1 MIARNALALSCALL
15 LSVSASAQISP
26 SFMQFL
32 RQYLE
37 NETRMGAPSDG
48 QEQDVREL
56 VEALRIVRLSQALG
70 LTDEE
75 AATVVRSL
83 GKWKKDLQRLK
94 YERVRLERE
103 LRADLESK
111 AGQEMVAKKFEALME
126 LDLSIAQ
133 STRRLVEAA
142 GKDLSPGQTAKF
154 YLFLG
159 DFDQELR
166 RMINRA
172 KRHAER
178 DEKAGQRLHRR
189 NEPAAPR
196 APGRPRE
203 PRRN

>member
-1 MIARNALALSCALL
+1 MIARNALALSCAFL

-26 SFMQFL
+26 SVLQFL

-37 NETRMGAPSDG
+37 NETRFGAQRDG

-56 VEALRIVRLSQALG
+56 VEALRIVRLSEALD

-75 AATVVRSL
+75 AVLVVRRL
-83 GKWKKDLQRLK
+83 GKWKKDLQTLK
-94 YERVRLERE
+94 YERIKLDRE
-103 LRADLESK
+103 LRALLESK
-111 AGQEMVAKKFEALME
+111 AGDKVVAKKLEALME
-126 LDLSIAQ
+126 LELSIAQ
-133 STRRLVEAA
+133 STHRLVKEA
-142 GKDLSPGQTAKF
+142 GKDLSLEQTAKF

-178 DEKAGQRLHRR
+178 NETSGQRLHRR
-189 NEPAAPR
+189 NEPAAPQ
-196 APGRPRE
+196 APARPRE
-203 PRRN
+203 PRRD

>member
-37 NETRMGAPSDG
+37 NETRMGAPRDG

-94 YERVRLERE
+94 YERARLERE
-103 LRADLESK
+103 LRADLSSK
-111 AGQEMVAKKFEALME
+111 AGEEMVAKKFEALIE

-133 STRRLVEAA
+133 STRRLVQAA
-142 GKDLSPGQTAKF
+142 GKDLSPVQTAKF

-178 DEKAGQRLHRR
+178 GEKAGQRLHRR
-189 NEPAAPR
+189 DTPPAPR
-196 APGRPRE
+196 APGRSRE

>member
-1 MIARNALALSCALL
+1 MIARNALALSCAFL

-26 SFMQFL
+26 SFLQFL

-37 NETRMGAPSDG
+37 NETRMGAPRDG

-56 VEALRIVRLSQALG
+56 VETLRIVRLSQALE

-75 AATVVRSL
+75 AVMVVRRL
-83 GKWKKDLQRLK
+83 GKWKKDLQTLK
-94 YERVRLERE
+94 YERVKLDRA

-111 AGQEMVAKKFEALME
+111 AGEEVVAKKFEALME

-142 GKDLSPGQTAKF
+142 GKDLSPEQTAKF

-178 DEKAGQRLHRR
+178 GEKAVQRLHRR
-189 NEPAAPR
+189 NAPAAPR

-203 PRRN
+203 PRRD

>member
-94 YERVRLERE
+94 YERVRLER
-103 LRADLESK
+103 ADLESK

-178 DEKAGQRLHRR
+178 DEKAGRRLHRR
-189 NEPAAPR
+189 NEPPAPR
-196 APGRPRE
+196 APGRLRE
-203 PRRN
+203 PRRD

>member
-178 DEKAGQRLHRR
+178 DEKAGRRLHRR
-189 NEPAAPR
+189 NEPPAPR
-196 APGRPRE
+196 APGRLRE
-203 PRRN
+203 PRRD

>member
-1 MIARNALALSCALL
+1 MIARNALALSCAFL

-70 LTDEE
+70 LTDKE

-83 GKWKKDLQRLK
+83 GKWKKDLQKLK
-94 YERVRLERE
+94 YERARLERE
-103 LRADLESK
+103 LRADLESA
-111 AGQEMVAKKFEALME
+111 AGEEMVAKKFEALME
-126 LDLSIAQ
+126 LDRSIAQ

-142 GKDLSPGQTAKF
+142 GKDLSPVQTAKF

-166 RMINRA
+166 RMITRA

-178 DEKAGQRLHRR
+178 DENAGQRLHRR
-189 NEPAAPR
+189 NAPAGPR

-203 PRRN
+203 PVRD